1 MFIENAHRR
10 GVINREAID
19 IRKKNKSAISQSVDF
34 GNKIINERSRMANSV
49 LEISE
54 QFPEIPNKYS
64 KLVTFKSS
72 NRYINELG
80 RRGKLNKGGG
90 RTSLIFD

>member
-1 MFIENAHRR
+1 
-10 GVINREAID
+10 
-19 IRKKNKSAISQSVDF
+19 
-34 GNKIINERSRMANSV
+34 MANSV

-80 RRGKLNKGGG
+80 RRGKLNKGSG
-90 RTSLIFD
+90 RTTMIFD